1 MNIPKEQAPAVL
13 AQALRGMAR
22 LQARQEMMEC
32 VIRAL
37 IVETPPAHPLF
48 LNALHTAK
56 SDLAARTAAA
66 RPPDENRPETS
77 ADAMA
82 LWNVLIAACTP
93 PTGGPT
99 STDAGQASPS

>member
-1 MNIPKEQAPAVL
+1 MKISKEQVPAVL

-22 LQARQEMMEC
+22 LQARQEMLEC

-48 LNALHTAK
+48 WNALHTAK
-56 SDLAARTAAA
+56 SDLDTRAAAA
-66 RPPDENRPETS
+66 RPADENRPEIA

-82 LWNVLIAACTP
+82 LWNVLLAACAP
-93 PTGGPT
+93 SSGGPP
-99 STDAGQASPS
+99 SPDAGPASPN

>member
-1 MNIPKEQAPAVL
+1 MKIPKEQVPMVL

-48 LNALHTAK
+48 WNALQTAK
-56 SDLAARTAAA
+56 SDLDARAAAA
-66 RPPDENRPETS
+66 RPANENRPEIA

-82 LWNVLIAACTP
+82 LWNVLLAACAP
-93 PTGGPT
+93 PTGGLPPT
-99 STDAGQASPS
+99 NTDPAIQP